1 MKIVASAIINRIQ
14 LACYAE
20 ANWKHET
27 TDDNVMVL
35 HTLVVDPLKIGKG
48 YGATFVKYY
57 EQYAVNHNCSI
68 LRMDTQESNITARN
82 IYAKLRC
89 CKADIISVCDGFN
102 GLSDIK
108 LVLLEKKL

>member
-1 MKIVASAIINRIQ
+1 MKIIINRIQ

-48 YGATFVKYY
+48 MEQHLLNTTSNMQLIIIAPFYVWIHKKAT
-57 EQYAVNHNCSI
+57 
-68 LRMDTQESNITARN
+68 L
-82 IYAKLRC
+82 
-89 CKADIISVCDGFN
+89 
-102 GLSDIK
+102 
-108 LVLLEKKL
+108 LLEIFMRN